1 MQDFLSSEEKN
12 GDGVRGGA
20 DFDDVTMIISTII
33 FGRGVNTSGEYCWG

>member
-20 DFDDVTMIISTII
+20 DFDDVTLMVSI
-33 FGRGVNTSGEYCWG
+33 FCAGVAAGGDICR